1 MPPNYKTQVQAALHY
16 WQLKTRDISLANMI
30 WLDERRA
37 NLLKSVEEGLRFEE
51 FWEETAV
58 VVSQVFHF
66 MEWRGYWQSW
76 IPTLE
81 KIIRHCPHQKTSQ
94 YGRLVCQ
101 LAQFHRLNRHFVEAE
116 KLNHVGLQIAKEL
129 QDNVLL
135 AAIYGAMSQSYL
147 VQNQPDEA
155 KQYALLALAHIEQ
168 VPEQKRIHA
177 YVLKALGIIKRLK
190 GQYKT
195 SLAYFNSALDI
206 QRELQEYNLLADI
219 LNEMALTNEFMQDYD
234 AAHQFIDEA
243 LTIINQTNNESMRT
257 LYLMNKGVF
266 YYRQECLEDAK
277 KMFQQ
282 VDFFALKR
290 QGNLFH
296 CGLAMQN
303 LGNVLYKQGQVN
315 EAEPYVREA
324 IQLFKP
330 TRDEVN
336 LANSLGTLGEIMVA
350 QGRTQDAIALFDE
363 AIILLQKYHESTWAQ
378 KLLEN
383 SLQHRQSLLPNEK

>member
-1 MPPNYKTQVQAALHY
+1 MPPNYKTQIQAALHY

-81 KIIRHCPHQKTSQ
+81 KIIRHCPNQKTSQ

-168 VPEQKRIHA
+168 APEQKRIHA

-219 LNEMALTNEFMQDYD
+219 LNEMALTYEFMQDYD
-234 AAHQFIDEA
+234 AAHRLIDEA
-243 LTIINQTNNESMRT
+243 LTFINQTNNESMRT
-257 LYLMNKGVF
+257 LFLMNKGVF
-266 YYRQECLEDAK
+266 YYRQNRLQDAE

-290 QGNLFH
+290 HGNLFQ

-303 LGNVLYKQGQVN
+303 LGNVLFKQGRTD
-315 EAEPYVREA
+315 EAEPYIQEA
-324 IQLFKP
+324 IQLFRP
-330 TRDEVN
+330 THDEVH
-336 LANSLGTLGEIMVA
+336 LANNLGTLGEILAA
-350 QGRTQDAIALFDE
+350 QKRTKDAAVLLDE
-363 AIILLQKYHESTWAQ
+363 AIELLQKYPDNIWGQ
-378 KLLEN
+378 KLLGN
-383 SLQHRQSLLPNEK
+383 FSQLRDAL